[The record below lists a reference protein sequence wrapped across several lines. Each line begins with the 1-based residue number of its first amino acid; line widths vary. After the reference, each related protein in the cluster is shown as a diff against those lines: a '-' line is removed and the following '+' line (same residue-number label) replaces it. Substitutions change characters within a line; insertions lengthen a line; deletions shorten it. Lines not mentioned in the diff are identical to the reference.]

1 MDFLTNKENIMT
13 KFLFIFIIATIMQT
27 ALAETQKACFNVE
40 GMTCAACTVTT
51 KVAIKK
57 LDGIESIEV
66 SLDDKK
72 AEIQFNDAKTN
83 SNEIKKKIDSVGYKA
98 TQSQC
103 NKG

>member
-1 MDFLTNKENIMT
+1 MT
-13 KFLFIFIIATIMQT
+13 KFVFIFFVAAITQT
-27 ALAETQKACFNVE
+27 VSAKIQMACFNVE

-57 LDGIESIEV
+57 LAGIESIEV

-72 AEIQFNDAKTN
+72 AEVQFNDTKTN
-83 SNEIKKKIDSVGYKA
+83 PDEIKKKIDSVGYKA